1 MRYPKFLALASAS
14 ALACLTPLACAGPEE
29 PASEPSALIQSR
41 AALTESLAA
50 NNEGHDDNGTRLTA
64 SPVGATRC
72 DGDSPSVSVTG
83 TVTTS
88 GSVDSVDLLASLDG
102 AEGQVVG
109 HIDPQDFVH
118 RGRYKDAAYTVSVNV
133 PTGQHSLTLCFVQ
146 SGAQGRD
153 EKQVCAEA
161 ISLDVGCS
169 PQDGGSGGQDGGSG
183 PGNEDELPPVTVLAA
198 TPLANAAGWN
208 NTDVTV
214 ELTATDDRSG
224 VKEIHWALVGA
235 ETAQGVT
242 PGDVA
247 VIPFHAEGS
256 TTITYFAVDNAG
268 NIEAPHVA
276 SLNIDKTA
284 PVIGFGAPNPAAN
297 GAGWNNTGVAVAF
310 VVTDA
315 LSGVAGSSPASPF
328 VFANEGVGQSGAVTA
343 VDVAGNVA
351 TASSPAV
358 NIDLTAPVIVFD
370 AQNPAAN
377 GAGWNNTPVAIGY
390 SVSDALSGVAS
401 ASPAS
406 PLAFHV
412 EGSGLSDTVT
422 AVDAA
427 GNVATAASPAV
438 NIDWTAPVI
447 TFGAQSPA
455 ANAAGWNNTDVSIP
469 YSVTDSLSG
478 VAGSSPGS
486 PVVFTGEGTGLT
498 ATVTAVDY
506 AGNVSSAVTPA
517 VNIDKTPPV
526 IGGIPSSC
534 TLWSPNHKLVLVAD
548 LSATDGLSG
557 FDSHSW
563 NIQGTSNEPVNGIGD
578 GNTNADIVISGTRIQ
593 LRAERAGPRNSRI
606 YTVTADASDDAGNV
620 AHAGFT
626 CTVPHDQA
634 PAAKR

>member
-1 MRYPKFLALASAS
+1 MRYPKFLVLVSAS
-14 ALACLTPLACAGPEE
+14 ALACLSPLACADPEE
-29 PASEPSALIQSR
+29 QAPEPSELRQAR
-41 AALTESLAA
+41 AALEE
-50 NNEGHDDNGTRLTA
+50 NEEHDDNGTRLSA

-72 DGDSPSVSVTG
+72 EGEGAPSVNITG
-83 TVTTS
+83 TVTTT
-88 GSVDSVDLLASLDG
+88 GSVDSVELIASIDG
-102 AEGQVVG
+102 AEGTVVG
-109 HIDPQDFVH
+109 DIDPQDFVH
-118 RGRYKDAAYTVSVNV
+118 RGRFKDAAYTVRVSV
-133 PTGQHSLTLCFVQ
+133 PAGQHTLTMCFVQ
-146 SGAQGRD
+146 SGAQGRE

-183 PGNEDELPPVTVLAA
+183 GGDHEPNDELPPVTVLAA

-224 VKEIHWALVGA
+224 VKEIHWALMGA
-235 ETAQGVT
+235 QTAQGVT

-268 NIEAPHVA
+268 NVEAPHIA
-276 SLNIDKTA
+276 TLNIDKTA
-284 PVIGFGAPNPAAN
+284 PVIGFGAITPAAN
-297 GAGWNNTGVAVAF
+297 AAGWNNTGVAVPF

-315 LSGVAGSSPASPF
+315 LSGVAGSSPASPL
-328 VFANEGVGQSGAVTA
+328 VFANEGVGQSGIVSAI
-343 VDVAGNVA
+343 DV
-351 TASSPAV
+351 
-358 NIDLTAPVIVFD
+358 
-370 AQNPAAN
+370 
-377 GAGWNNTPVAIGY
+377 
-390 SVSDALSGVAS
+390 
-401 ASPAS
+401 
-406 PLAFHV
+406 
-412 EGSGLSDTVT
+412 
-422 AVDAA
+422 A

-486 PVVFTGEGTGLT
+486 PVVFTGEGSGLT

-506 AGNVSSAVTPA
+506 AGNVASAVTPA
-517 VNIDKTPPV
+517 VNIDRTPPV
-526 IGGIPSSC
+526 IGGIPSTC

-548 LSATDGLSG
+548 LSGQDGLSG
-557 FDSHSW
+557 FDNGSW
-563 NIQGTSNEPVNGIGD
+563 DIEGVSNEPENDLGD
-578 GNTNADIVISGTRIQ
+578 GNTVGDIVISGTRIH
-593 LRAERAGPRNSRI
+593 LRSERAGPRTSRI
-606 YTVTADASDDAGNV
+606 YTVTADASDAAGNV
-620 AHAGFT
+620 AHASFT

-634 PAAKR
+634 KR